1 MLMTGKRTFD
11 KISME
16 ELMPGPSFSSNETN
30 YVDETWNI
38 LNPRLKGV
46 FRIEGITLRN
56 VMELHSEVH
65 KFCTDTNRDFVIPP
79 VQHDDN
85 TGDNSQRTSSAQF
98 FGWELYEKVQEFL
111 KVHNEN
117 LLAQSQNYTEDEAL
131 LAFYTSKWDEYRLA
145 SKVLNV
151 IFQYMNRHWV
161 VREHE
166 EKRTEVYDIYQLAM
180 ITWKKHLFQ
189 ELNENLT
196 SCILNLIKKDRNH
209 ELINTSLVSGVI
221 DSYVE
226 LGLSGPCRYCKCNQC
241 KELSEEGGSA
251 GKIYTDYFEQR
262 FLDETKHYYSVE
274 STTFLQNNPV
284 TEYLKKVEVRLNE
297 EQERIQRYLHKSTGV
312 KLFTDCHKVL
322 IAEHIDLFQNEF
334 TNLLNHDQTE
344 DMGRMYTLLLKI
356 EHGVDRLAHE
366 MGDYI
371 TEQGLKAIQS
381 LSDDNE
387 KYPFVYVEAILKVH
401 KKYNALVVNDFSNDN
416 RFVTQL
422 DKAFSNFVN
431 YNSATKKTKIAT
443 NKTPELLAKYCDQ
456 ILKKSN
462 KQTQEQDLEDLL
474 NQVMVIFHYVGDKD
488 VFERFYSNRL
498 ALRIVQQLSASDD
511 AEASMIAKLKQA
523 CGYQYTNKLQSMFK
537 DIELSKDLNSK
548 FKNHLIQRNDTLG
561 LDFHAQVLNCG
572 AWPFRQTCTFALP
585 SVLLNCVEKF
595 NHFYIGQHSG
605 RKLTWLN
612 APQMSKAEIVTNCFQ
627 NKYTFQV
634 STIQMAILLHYN
646 DEDRWSFGQL
656 KESLKINEDDH
667 LIHAVEILLKA
678 KLLLLEN
685 KEKSNEDPGQSDVK
699 LTENSSLVLFHKYKS
714 KKLRTNLNIPMK
726 KQEKKETDDT
736 HKAIAVN
743 RKYELEACIVRTMK
757 SRKVL
762 QHTELMSEVVEQCA
776 KRFKP
781 QIKDIKKAIDSLI
794 DRDYIK
800 RKEDCPNLFE
810 YIS

>member
-30 YVDETWNI
+30 YVDKTWNI

-79 VQHDDN
+79 VQHDN

-111 KVHNEN
+111 KVHNET

-297 EQERIQRYLHKSTGV
+297 EQERIQRYLHKTTGV

-474 NQVMVIFHYVGDKD
+474 NQVMVIFHYVEDKD

-548 FKNHLIQRNDTLG
+548 FKSHLTHRNDTLN
-561 LDFHAQVLNCG
+561 LDFHVQILNCG
-572 AWPFRQTCTFALP
+572 AWPFHQTHTFSLP

-699 LTENSSLVLFHKYKS
+699 LTENSSLVLFLKYKS